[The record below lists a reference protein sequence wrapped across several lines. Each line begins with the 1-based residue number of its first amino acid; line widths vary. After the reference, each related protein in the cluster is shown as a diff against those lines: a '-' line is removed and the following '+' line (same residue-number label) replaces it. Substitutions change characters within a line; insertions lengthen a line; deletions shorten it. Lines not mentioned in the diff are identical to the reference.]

1 MEVNAR
7 PIVGHVVSALYPRQ
21 AFSAIG
27 IHAVK
32 SVAQLCTL
40 LLLPPFCQC
49 VKSEGCTCYFIY
61 VRELLSR
68 AILGK
73 MLVYL
78 VKRTV
83 IMNTTVS
90 L

>member
-1 MEVNAR
+1 MYNKLEVHAR
-7 PIVGHVVSALYPRQ
+7 PLVGHVVPALYPMQ

-49 VKSEGCTCYFIY
+49 VKYVGCTYYFIY
-61 VRELLSR
+61 VRELLSSV
-68 AILGK
+68 ILGK
-73 MLVYL
+73 MLV
-78 VKRTV
+78 
-83 IMNTTVS
+83 
-90 L
+90 